1 MNIASALPKKLR
13 QAYTLVELLVV
24 MAALTILAAVLLPS
38 IKSLMHDQKVA
49 SASRMVKAHFEAAQ
63 ARAIGGSSPVAVIL
77 ERASAEYPNM
87 VTRLSIGQVFPPY
100 EGDTTATTGTLL
112 KTTGSDYYNELAVVL
127 GEASLL
133 SSAAGV
139 FTTGDFLQ
147 VDDRQNIYQVLSFE
161 DRTISGLAYRVIK
174 FANPPFAT
182 AANGT
187 LHELKEGDLL
197 VDSRTTAARF
207 RLYRKPTKSFLQ
219 TLTLPRG
226 TCVDLTVSGLG
237 PGGNEFALA
246 SLPTAGL
253 AMVVFNPQGRIAY
266 WNNGAD
272 GPQAATSLMHVLIG
286 RTEQVATLLDPDD
299 PQNDLMKVA
308 DPDDPSSFNSNIND
322 TNNTWLTVN
331 PFTGAISS
339 SGVQAGN
346 EVGNNLAAF
355 LTRLQTARAF
365 ATYGITQ
372 SEN

>member
-13 QAYTLVELLVV
+13 EAYTLVELLVV

-38 IKSLMHDQKVA
+38 IKSLLHDQKVA

-63 ARAIGGSSPVAVIL
+63 ARAIGGGSPVAVIL
-77 ERASAEYPNM
+77 ERASAEFPNM

-139 FTTGDFLQ
+139 FTAGDFLQ
-147 VDDRQNIYQVLSFE
+147 VDDRQNIYQVLSLE
-161 DRTISGLAYRVIK
+161 DRTISGMAYRVIK
-174 FANPPFAT
+174 FANPPYTT
-182 AANGT
+182 AADGT

-219 TLTLPRG
+219 TLSLPRG
-226 TCVDLTVSGLG
+226 TCVDLSVSGLG
-237 PGGNEFALA
+237 PGGNEFATT
-246 SLPTAGL
+246 STGL

-266 WNNGAD
+266 WNNGVD
-272 GPQAATSLMHVLIG
+272 GPMAATSLMHVLIG
-286 RTEQVATLLDPDD
+286 RTEQVGATLTDA
-299 PQNDLMKVA
+299 DLMRVA
-308 DPDDPSSFNSNIND
+308 DPDDPSSFNTNIND
-322 TNNTWLTVN
+322 TNNAWLTVN

-346 EVGNNLAAF
+346 EATGTVAG
-355 LTRLQTARAF
+355 RLPTARAF